1 MFWNTERQKI
11 LENQFIAHTEKE
23 EQLFSKLFE
32 SLTGIRDE
40 IHKINECQAEAN
52 ASHTLAIIKA
62 RQEVLETCFDRLLE
76 KKRYEREMDELH
88 RIVESKVDLAHVKA
102 IWAVVSL
109 FAITCAW
116 VIEKIISIKGV
127 M

>member
-23 EQLFSKLFE
+23 EQIFAKLFE

-52 ASHTLAIIKA
+52 SSHTLAIIKA

-88 RIVESKVDLAHVKA
+88 KVVDEKVDISHVKA

-109 FAITCAW
+109 FAIMCAW

>member
-1 MFWNTERQKI
+1 M
-11 LENQFIAHTEKE
+11 LEDQFRVHTEKE
-23 EQLFSKLFE
+23 EQLFTKLFE

-52 ASHTLAIIKA
+52 SSHTLAIIKA

-88 RIVESKVDLAHVKA
+88 RVVESKVDLSHVKA

-109 FAITCAW
+109 FAITSAW
-116 VIEKIISIKGV
+116 VIEKIISIKGG

>member
-1 MFWNTERQKI
+1 MFWNTERQKM
-11 LENQFIAHTEKE
+11 LEDQFRVHIEKE

-40 IHKINECQAEAN
+40 IHKINEVQAEAN
-52 ASHTLAIIKA
+52 ATNTLAIIKA
-62 RQEVLETCFDRLLE
+62 KQEILELCFERLLE
-76 KKRYEREMDELH
+76 KKRYEREMDVIH
-88 RIVESKVDLAHVKA
+88 DAIESKVDLAHVKA